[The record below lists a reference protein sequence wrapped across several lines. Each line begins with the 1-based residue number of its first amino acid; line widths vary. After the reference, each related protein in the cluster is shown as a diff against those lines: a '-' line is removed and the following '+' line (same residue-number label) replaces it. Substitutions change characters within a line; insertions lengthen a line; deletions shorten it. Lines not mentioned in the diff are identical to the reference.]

1 MKLLGI
7 VVALKAEAQILVNR
21 KDWGEGCYHHY
32 EKIIKV
38 SGVGPVRARR
48 AAEELIE
55 KGATALLSW
64 GTAGGLQIDLSP
76 GELILPFKV
85 LLSRKVGYPVNF
97 TWHDRLKNRLCK
109 HMDIHTGSIIQSP
122 TTIRSTSEK
131 LSLYRRDGAIAV
143 DMESTAV
150 AQVAK
155 ASSVPF
161 IAIRAITDSVHMTIP
176 KCVLNATDEFGIAHP
191 FRFLK
196 SLLRHPDEIYP
207 MMRLVLGFRAAQKTL
222 KNVLRHT
229 NYRLL
234 PP

>member
-1 MKLLGI
+1 LTLLGI
-7 VVALKAEAQILVNR
+7 VVALKAEAQILFNG
-21 KDWGEGCYHHY
+21 KDRGKDTHHHS

-38 SGVGPVRARR
+38 SGVGPVRAKR
-48 AAEELIE
+48 AAEALIE

-64 GTAGGLQIDLSP
+64 GTAGGLKGDLSP
-76 GELILPFKV
+76 GDLILPFKV
-85 LLSRKVGYPVNF
+85 LLTSNVIYPVDVR
-97 TWHDRLKNRLCK
+97 WHDRLKNRLRK
-109 HMDIHTGSIIQSP
+109 HMNIHTGSIIQSP
-122 TTIRSTSEK
+122 TTISAASEK
-131 LSLYRRDGAIAV
+131 HSLYRKHGAIAV

-176 KCVLNATDEFGIAHP
+176 KCVLNATDEFGNIYS

-196 SLLRHPDEIYP
+196 RLFRHPDEIYP
-207 MMRLVLGFRAAQKTL
+207 MIRLVLGFRAAQKTL
-222 KNVLRHT
+222 KNVLRYT

-234 PP
+234 I